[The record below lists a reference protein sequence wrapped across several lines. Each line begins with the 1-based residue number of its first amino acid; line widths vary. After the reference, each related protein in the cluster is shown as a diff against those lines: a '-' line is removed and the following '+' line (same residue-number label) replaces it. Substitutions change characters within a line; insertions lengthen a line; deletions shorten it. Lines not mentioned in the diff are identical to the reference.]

1 MSDQHQADRDRASAR
16 AGLKDLGRGR
26 GRLDQGTCRGCG
38 AGVLWTVT
46 AGGKK
51 MPLDPKPVSGIDVE
65 SGEVRRVRVSHFA
78 TCPNAGDFRR
88 PKQPELGL
96 TERPR
101 RWPAGTDPWTV
112 IDEELGPAYET
123 EDELAAGDPALD
135 EARAKGAMV
144 GGAVL
149 RELVRAMASEPAPID
164 IGEPGAR
171 AKLTRFLTYRALG
184 VAVLVRTSEQ
194 SHPPVVW
201 VARNPRLMAAVEAR
215 IER

>member
-26 GRLDQGTCRGCG
+26 NRLDQGTCRGCG
-38 AGVLWTVT
+38 AGVLWAVT
-46 AGGKK
+46 AAGKK

-101 RWPAGTDPWTV
+101 RWPAGTDVWAV
-112 IDEELGPAYET
+112 IDEELAPAYQT
-123 EDELAAGDPALD
+123 EDELMSAEDMIERARGAL
-135 EARAKGAMV
+135 V
-144 GGAVL
+144 GGDVL
-149 RELVRAMASEPAPID
+149 RHLVRIVSTDALPIEL
-164 IGEPGAR
+164 GQAGAR

-184 VAVLVRTSEQ
+184 LPVLVQTSSQ
-194 SHPPVVW
+194 SHPPVAW
-201 VARNPRLMAAVEAR
+201 VTRNPRLLAAVEER
-215 IER
+215 IET